1 VTVANEPPSGSDP
14 PVGPRSPVDRSAGA
28 PADTP
33 VPPPAVSGNG
43 AVAESNHHGQGNGA
57 GPHDASGDTAVWR
70 DPIESVWSPPGEPL
84 ELSDTES
91 HADPAGTKGRRAR
104 KKSGIRTLVE
114 WALVLGGAL
123 AAALVIQATFLKA
136 FYIPSGSME
145 PTLEINDRVLV
156 NKLSYSFGDVQ
167 RGDIIVFHKPENAP
181 DSEVNDFIKRVVALE
196 GDTIESRNGAVY
208 LNGSPVDEGYLD
220 PGTVTLNLPSQ
231 QIPPGHIFVMGDNRA
246 HSVDS
251 RVFGPIEEGSIV
263 GEALFRV
270 WPVTDLGR
278 V

>member
-1 VTVANEPPSGSDP
+1 M
-14 PVGPRSPVDRSAGA
+14 
-28 PADTP
+28 
-33 VPPPAVSGNG
+33 
-43 AVAESNHHGQGNGA
+43 
-57 GPHDASGDTAVWR
+57 WR

-84 ELSDTES
+84 ELIDD
-91 HADPAGTKGRRAR
+91 DPATTETAQRGRGR
-104 KKSGIRTLVE
+104 KKSGIRTLLE
-114 WALVLGGAL
+114 WVLVLGGAL

-181 DSEVNDFIKRVVALE
+181 QSEVNDFITRVVALE
-196 GDTIESRNGAVY
+196 GDTIEARNGAVY
-208 LNGSPVDEGYLD
+208 LNGAPIDEGYLD
-220 PGTVTLNLPSQ
+220 DQTVTLSLPSQ
-231 QIPPGHIFVMGDNRA
+231 QVPADHVFVMGDNRA

-251 RVFGPIEEGSIV
+251 RVFGPIEESSIV

-270 WPVTDLGR
+270 WPVTHLGR